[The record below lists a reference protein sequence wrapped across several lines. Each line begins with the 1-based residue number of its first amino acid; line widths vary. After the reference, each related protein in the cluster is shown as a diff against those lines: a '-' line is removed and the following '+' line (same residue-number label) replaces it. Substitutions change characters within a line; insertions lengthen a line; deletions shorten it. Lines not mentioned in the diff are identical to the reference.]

1 MAENHEKDDEPQIAD
16 PDKMFEK
23 YKDKWYNISTLYW
36 SKQEQNDNGML
47 GGYSSLTEF
56 DISSST
62 KIIEKYQN
70 PPKNKKYTKLGNNQ
84 IADCGCGIGRVSH
97 SVLSKY
103 FKKIDLIDPVDKF
116 IEEAKKNLA
125 DDNVEIRT
133 FTEGIQT
140 WTPDCE
146 YDAYWIQWAIMYLT
160 DIDAINFLQRCKQHL
175 SKNGYIFIKDN
186 ISSSD
191 IKQKR
196 EEATFYPQGCGI
208 CRAFSHYLSL
218 FKKANI
224 KVIEIKKQEN
234 WPDELLPVYIF
245 VLQ

>member
-1 MAENHEKDDEPQIAD
+1 MNDESQEESGPQIAD
-16 PDKMFEK
+16 PDEMFEK

-36 SKQEQNDNGML
+36 SKQENNDNGML

-70 PPKNKKYTKLGNNQ
+70 PPKNKKFTKLGNHR

-103 FKKIDLIDPVDKF
+103 FKCIDLIDPVDKF
-116 IEEAKKNLA
+116 LEEAKKNLA
-125 DDNVEIRT
+125 NDDVEIQT

-140 WTPDCE
+140 WSPSYE

-160 DIDAINFLQRCKQHL
+160 DADVISFLQRCKQHL
-175 SKNGYIFIKDN
+175 NKNGYIFIKDN
-186 ISSSD
+186 ISSSN
-191 IKQKR
+191 IRQKK
-196 EEATFYPQGCGI
+196 EKATFYSQDCGI
-208 CRAFSHYLSL
+208 CRVFSHYLDL
-218 FKKANI
+218 FKKAHL

-234 WPDELLPVYIF
+234 WPDELLPVYTF